1 MIAANDDP
9 IGFVGVGNMG
19 SAMAGRVRSQG
30 GAVVVYDPMAA
41 ARQRLADAGATIVDS
56 AAAVAR
62 QCRIISVV
70 VNTDRQARDALGGPD
85 GVIAGATPGT
95 IVAIHSTIHLETLE
109 ELATLG
115 AARSV
120 TVVDAA
126 VTGGP
131 DAAIR
136 GELVVMLGGDRAVID
151 TLRPAL
157 SSYAS
162 LIVRVGDLGAGMAA
176 KIALM
181 VVSFGKLAAAYEGMR
196 LAHAASVDLSEF
208 ARIVAHSEAQ
218 SGLHDF
224 YLRERTQLF
233 DDTYT
238 GTLREIA
245 KHESPK
251 SQKDLHAAI
260 ELGERL
266 GLTLA
271 LSQLAH
277 DTMPE
282 VWGVE
287 A

>member
-1 MIAANDDP
+1 MIATNPDP

-19 SAMAGRVRSQG
+19 GAMAGRVLSQG
-30 GAVVVYDPMAA
+30 GAVVVYDPVAA
-41 ARQRLADAGATIVDS
+41 ASQRLADAGATIVDS
-56 AAAVAR
+56 AAAVSR

-70 VNTDRQARDALGGPD
+70 VNTDRQARDALAGPD

-109 ELATLG
+109 DLAAHG

-120 TVVDAA
+120 TIVDAA

-131 DAAIR
+131 DAASR

-208 ARIVAHSEAQ
+208 ARIVGHSEAQ

-224 YLRERTQLF
+224 YLGERTQLF
-233 DDTYT
+233 DETYT
-238 GTLREIA
+238 GTFREIG

-271 LSQLAH
+271 LAQLAH
-277 DTMPE
+277 DEMPA